1 MQGLTN
7 KYLDKKRHLS
17 TAWPLY
23 GDTDCM
29 MRKTASFWTVL
40 LAKHAIAR
48 TRLNR
53 RNRMCRG
60 SRSALQWLEKWP
72 LTSVRSSGKWKV
84 SLISSGD
91 FPSIILARALEVN
104 STSCF
109 SSRLS
114 AADVSS
120 QRRLVSS
127 LMNFS
132 SNSLR
137 SCPEPIRHH
146 QMRREA

>member
-1 MQGLTN
+1 MFSDALSERFTPIEALGQPFAVPIRQGRFMTEW
-7 KYLDKKRHLS
+7 
-17 TAWPLY
+17 A
-23 GDTDCM
+23 
-29 MRKTASFWTVL
+29 ASPWTRFV
-40 LAKHAIAR
+40 AKHLPAKTLLSGREQHVPSKPHAGLPSHGFR
-48 TRLNR
+48 KLR
-53 RNRMCRG
+53 
-60 SRSALQWLEKWP
+60 
-72 LTSVRSSGKWKV
+72 TSVRSSGRWKV

-91 FPSIILARALEVN
+91 FPSIILAKALEVN

-120 QRRLVSS
+120 QRRFVSS

-137 SCPEPIRHH
+137 SCP
-146 QMRREA
+146 